1 MPVHTKNRLRESLS
15 VLLGDVE
22 DLKYNPSQLL
32 SQPLLHEQDFH
43 ILRGGSS
50 LRVMPVP
57 CILQKGRNT
66 SVILKKK
73 KRKTQEE
80 TGECLSPDMST

>member
-1 MPVHTKNRLRESLS
+1 MPVHTKNRLRELLS

-32 SQPLLHEQDFH
+32 SQTLLHEQDFH
-43 ILRGGSS
+43 ILRAGSS

-66 SVILKKK
+66 SVILKKEKPK
-73 KRKTQEE
+73 KKQVNA
-80 TGECLSPDMST
+80 SVHI